1 MTNALKAATSY
12 FGVAFAAGF
21 LLGVI
26 RTLLI
31 VPMTGPLTAVA
42 LELPLMLVASW
53 IACGWA
59 LRHFGVANDFGAR
72 LVMGLASFALLMAA
86 ELLVS
91 SLIAGRSLAEHV
103 ALYRTAPVLLG
114 LCGQLAYAAFPL
126 IRLR

>member
-1 MTNALKAATSY
+1 MMSALKAAAGY

-21 LLGVI
+21 VLGVI

-31 VPMTGPLTAVA
+31 VPITGPLMAVA
-42 LELPLMLVASW
+42 LELPLMLMACW

-59 LRHFGVANDFGAR
+59 LRRFEVTKDFGTR
-72 LVMGLASFALLMAA
+72 LVMGLTSFALLMAA

-114 LCGQLAYAAFPL
+114 VCGQLAYAAFPL